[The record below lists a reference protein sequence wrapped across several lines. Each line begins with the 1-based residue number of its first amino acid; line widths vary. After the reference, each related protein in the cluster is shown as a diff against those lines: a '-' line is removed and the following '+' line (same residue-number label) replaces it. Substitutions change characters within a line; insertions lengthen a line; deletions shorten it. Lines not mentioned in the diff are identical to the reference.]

1 MAAELKAP
9 FPYFGGKSKAASAVW
24 ERIGAGVTN
33 VVEPFF
39 GSGAFLLARPGGKPR
54 GGIETVNDA
63 NALLS
68 NFWRGV
74 KFDPEAVAQ
83 WADFPVSERDLEARH
98 YWLLTE
104 GAKRLLPLSG
114 DPDAFDAQAA
124 GWWVNGAVQWIGGG
138 WCTGEGPWQ
147 WTGAEWAKRDSASK
161 LPHVGNPGMGINRK
175 LPHVGGPGRGG
186 VGINRQIP
194 DLGGDSGAAG
204 RGIHASAGP
213 RGGSRSEFILGWFKR
228 LQERLRDVR
237 VCCGDW
243 SRIMGPSPTT
253 RIGMTGVF
261 LDPPYHGAGV
271 EWQHD
276 GYVAQEG
283 AANVWGDVTA
293 WCRENGDNP
302 LLRIALCGYEGS
314 PGVPEGWETI
324 SWRSNGGYG
333 SQGDGRGR
341 ENASRET
348 VWLSP
353 HCLEPQ
359 GRLL

>member
-1 MAAELKAP
+1 MSCEPLKFPAP
-9 FPYFGGKSKAASAVW
+9 YMGGKSKIAPAVW

-33 VVEPFF
+33 LVEPFC
-39 GSGAFLLARPGGKPR
+39 GTSAFLLARPGGKPL
-54 GGIETVNDA
+54 GCVETVNDA
-63 NALLS
+63 NGFLS
-68 NFWRGV
+68 NVFRALQS
-74 KFDPEAVAQ
+74 DPEAVAR
-83 WADFPVSERDLEARH
+83 WADYPVNERDLEARH

-104 GAKRLLPLSG
+104 GAARIAPMAG
-114 DPDAFDAQAA
+114 DPTAFDVQVA
-124 GWWVNGAVQWIGGG
+124 GWYLWGACAWIGGG
-138 WCTGEGPWQ
+138 WCSGEGPWQ
-147 WTGAEWAKRDSASK
+147 WTGSEWAKREGEAG
-161 LPHVGNPGMGINRK
+161 VNRK
-175 LPHVGGPGRGG
+175 LPHVGDPGRGG
-186 VGINRQIP
+186 VGVNRQIP

-204 RGIHASAGP
+204 HGIHASAGP

-253 RIGMTGVF
+253 RIGVTGVF

-276 GYVAQEG
+276 GYNPTEAS
-283 AANVWGDVTA
+283 GDVWADVCA

-314 PGVPEGWETI
+314 PGVPEGWQRI
-324 SWRSNGGYG
+324 AWKASGGYG
-333 SQGDGRGR
+333 SQGDGQGR
-341 ENASRET
+341 ANCVRES